1 VLTETELLRLTEL
14 ELLGLL
20 RQASNELATLREHA
34 PDRENALINL
44 RRINRTLGRFGPSP
58 GRPQ

>member
-34 PDRENALINL
+34 PDRANA
-44 RRINRTLGRFGPSP
+44 RDQPASHQPRAGRFGTSP
-58 GRPQ
+58 GQPR